1 MLSLWYAKGAPR
13 IELKE
18 SKSLLHSFIVGQ
30 YEGLTINPYQG
41 CHHRCGYC
49 YATYE
54 WSPEFYDKIY
64 SKSNAPEI
72 LENQLRRWKAEN
84 IGPVMVSSATDA
96 YQPAEV
102 KFELTRKCINVLQKY
117 NVPYYIFTKS
127 TIISRD
133 LELHKQYKDNCYL
146 VWSITTSQEKIRRII
161 EPGTPPAYTLFE
173 TIKKFSNAGIRC
185 VVNIDPII
193 PLVTDS
199 PDDLEFILDC
209 CIIAGVRNVFGS
221 ILRLRADIWER
232 MKIVLELL
240 KMTDRIHSYKKI
252 FNFTEPLR
260 SGYNIPADKSYSK
273 ETLENLKKMVLRKGI
288 SFDFPDLVGSKWI
301 RNKKSEKKPNN
312 TNQQLTL
319 VNYM

>member
-1 MLSLWYAKGAPR
+1 M
-13 IELKE
+13 
-18 SKSLLHSFIVGQ
+18 F
-30 YEGLTINPYQG
+30 LT
-41 CHHRCGYC
+41 
-49 YATYE
+49 T
-54 WSPEFYDKIY
+54 F
-64 SKSNAPEI
+64 
-72 LENQLRRWKAEN
+72 
-84 IGPVMVSSATDA
+84 
-96 YQPAEV
+96 
-102 KFELTRKCINVLQKY
+102 LQ
-117 NVPYYIFTKS
+117 S
-127 TIISRD
+127 
-133 LELHKQYKDNCYL
+133 Q
-146 VWSITTSQEKIRRII
+146 QEKIRRII